1 MVVIPPI
8 LPKAEVLLFLD
19 VEGFCHVL
27 SESAS
32 VAEFSRDASVN
43 MIGDTC
49 CSQLLFDGR
58 YVTWD
63 RHNMYLLGW
72 AWVWHRQSQSR
83 HGTSRM

>member
-19 VEGFCHVL
+19 AEAFCHVL

-43 MIGDTC
+43 MIGDTWS
-49 CSQLLFDGR
+49 SQLLFDGR
-58 YVTWD
+58 YVTLD
-63 RHNMYLLGW
+63 RHNM
-72 AWVWHRQSQSR
+72 
-83 HGTSRM
+83 